1 MKVKIFD
8 LEFDSEFYYIQ
19 KDFIVEKV
27 KFANRTLYS
36 KFKKVEEPPSSLL
49 IKQHLKKELTV
60 ALPLIT
66 ENNINYI
73 VLEYEKEESNHFYHL
88 LRYLLK
94 SIYIEK
100 FYTYESKKE
109 RHIQIFIPVK
119 NMSIES
125 VYKEINK
132 IEQILEAKSSK
143 RCKILPNRNLP
154 INYNKI
160 TLPIK
165 KM

>member
-1 MKVKIFD
+1 MKVKIFE

-36 KFKKVEEPPSSLL
+36 KFKKVDEAPTPLL
-49 IKQHLKKELTV
+49 IKQHLQKELVV

-66 ENNINYI
+66 DNHINYI
-73 VLEYEKEESNHFYHL
+73 VLEYEKEENNHFYYL
-88 LRYLLK
+88 LKYLLK
-94 SIYIEK
+94 SLYIEE
-100 FYTYESKKE
+100 FYTYKSRKDKY
-109 RHIQIFIPVK
+109 IQIFIPVK

-125 VYKEINK
+125 AYKEINK

-143 RCKILPNRNLP
+143 RCKILPDINLP
-154 INYNKI
+154 KNYNKI

>member
-8 LEFDSEFYYIQ
+8 LEFNSNFYYIQ
-19 KDFIVEKV
+19 KDLIVEKI

-36 KFKKVEEPPSSLL
+36 KFKKVEEPPTSLL
-49 IKQHLKKELTV
+49 IKQHLQKELIV

-66 ENNINYI
+66 NNLVNYI
-73 VLEYEKEESNHFYHL
+73 VLEYEKEETNHFYHL
-88 LRYLLK
+88 LKYLLK

-100 FYTYESKKE
+100 FYTYQSIKE
-109 RHIQIFIPVK
+109 KHIQIFIPVK

-125 VYKEINK
+125 VYKEIIK
-132 IEQILEAKSSK
+132 IKQILESNSSK